1 MKKTFIKILALI
13 MLSAVTA
20 SCSRFSSADNII
32 ELLSSPKL
40 SKNESRIVQAIS
52 DHLDRD
58 IVLRYPRRGGRLSPV
73 QLVDLDG
80 DGNNEA
86 VALYSCPSLGGNV
99 RIAVLTADGEEWTV
113 FRDNEGLGSEFYD
126 MAFEP
131 LEEGGDRR
139 LIVSYTFSDY
149 GEKILTIYSLSPD
162 GALDTV
168 AFNCQGYIVR
178 DVTGDGV
185 SDIVY
190 AGVNANNQYTRL
202 NLITNDRSMLQD
214 ARLSWEIPIPN
225 SRVTNIEYTL
235 SDSSPLGAVI
245 IDYYDTYRTVYTQ
258 AFSRSEDG
266 LVELMPNNLVQ
277 KVWRADY
284 PLSGRDVD
292 RDGYI
297 ETPTVIAT
305 ELARSSEICFME
317 WTNFMKEEPER
328 KLFGICDIS
337 NGIYY
342 PLPEEWQD
350 LVYADKDREGHVC
363 VRRIDTDTLLIRFEI
378 LPPGEAA
385 AGENE
390 VIVTKGMM
398 RTRLSFDPSVSTIQK
413 NYVSARFFSI
423 KQ

>member
-1 MKKTFIKILALI
+1 MKKRIAFTAALAALMTF
-13 MLSAVTA
+13 LS
-20 SCSRFSSADNII
+20 SCTRFSSADNIM

-58 IVLRYPRRGGRLSPV
+58 IFLRYPKRETRPSPV
-73 QLVDLDG
+73 QLVDLNG
-80 DGNNEA
+80 DGTNEA
-86 VALYSCPSLGGNV
+86 VALYSCPSLGGNA
-99 RIAVLTADGEEWTV
+99 RIAVLTANGEEWTV

-126 MAFEP
+126 IAFEP
-131 LEEGGDRR
+131 LEKDRDR
-139 LIVSYTFSDY
+139 KIIVSYTFSDY
-149 GEKILTIYSLSPD
+149 GEKILTIYSLSD
-162 GALDTV
+162 EGSLDTD

-178 DVTGDGV
+178 DITGDGV

-202 NLITNDRSMLQD
+202 NIITNDPSIRED
-214 ARLSWEIPIPN
+214 AVLSWEIPIPN
-225 SRVTNIEYTL
+225 SRVTNIAYTRT
-235 SDSSPLGAVI
+235 DYSPLGAII
-245 IDYYDTYRTVYTQ
+245 IDYYDTFRMVYTQ
-258 AFSRSEDG
+258 AFSRDENG
-266 LVELMPNNLVQ
+266 LVERMPNNLVQ

-292 RDGYI
+292 RDGYV
-297 ETPTVIAT
+297 ETPTVIDT
-305 ELARSSEICFME
+305 ELARDSDVCFME
-317 WTNFMKEEPER
+317 WTNFMKEEPVR
-328 KLFGICDIS
+328 KLFGVCDIA

-342 PLPEEWQD
+342 RLPEEWQD
-350 LVYADKDREGHVC
+350 LVYVQRDDNGHLC
-363 VRRIDTDTLLIRFEI
+363 VRRVDTDEEIIRFEI
-378 LPPGEAA
+378 LPPGEAD

-413 NYVSARFFSI
+413 NYISTRFFSI